1 MFFKIL
7 KWEGEK
13 RVCERDKKDK
23 WQVFKTNL
31 CLFSSSLPS
40 SSSLSGETEASRKEY
55 PSEMSRV
62 SRERRESLSSVF
74 LRPLKRRLC
83 HFYYFF
89 PLFNFCQFLFLERT
103 FFFLLKLSSTIFY
116 YFLNCVAL
124 VATTVERR
132 RTNNLTDFEFCRKN
146 GSFSRQRERE
156 RERIWEILT
165 RGRKKRR
172 RLLACQK
179 MEPTPILGSQM
190 LKKKHLYHASE
201 MRV

>member
-1 MFFKIL
+1 M
-7 KWEGEK
+7 
-13 RVCERDKKDK
+13 
-23 WQVFKTNL
+23 
-31 CLFSSSLPS
+31 PS

-146 GSFSRQRERE
+146 GSFSRQGERE
-156 RERIWEILT
+156 RKNLRNFDAWEKET
-165 RGRKKRR
+165 T
-172 RLLACQK
+172 
-179 MEPTPILGSQM
+179 ETPCVSKDGTDANFGQPNV
-190 LKKKHLYHASE
+190 KKKTFISC
-201 MRV
+201 V